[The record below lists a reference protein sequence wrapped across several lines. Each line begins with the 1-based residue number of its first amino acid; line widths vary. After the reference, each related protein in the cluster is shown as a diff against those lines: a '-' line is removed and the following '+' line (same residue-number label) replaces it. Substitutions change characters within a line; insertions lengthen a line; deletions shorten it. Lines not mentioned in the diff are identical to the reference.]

1 MKIKKIIV
9 KIDETRENIEDFIVS
24 NVLQRWDNFSKS
36 DDLRVAVNLAVIN
49 FALAYAQTKGIPAE
63 QVPQEVREK
72 LAKSGAKIEKNLN
85 HKLQRQLNKK
95 SKIYVKN
102 KINESKRNSTKSQ

>member
-1 MKIKKIIV
+1 MKIKKAIV
-9 KIDETRENIEDFIVS
+9 KIDEIREHIEDFIVS

-36 DDLRVAVNLAVIN
+36 DDLRIAVNLAVIN

-72 LAKSGAKIEKNLN
+72 VAKSGARIEKKLN
-85 HKLQRQLNKK
+85 AKLQQQLLKK
-95 SKIYVKN
+95 SKMY
-102 KINESKRNSTKSQ
+102 SARRQRA